1 MLRICLGLKSVSVVS
16 GLTGNLMHFKFTP
29 NFKGLFS
36 RIGRDF
42 DVFELFMNRND
53 TLLKLLWKL
62 VFI

>member
-1 MLRICLGLKSVSVVS
+1 
-16 GLTGNLMHFKFTP
+16 MHFKFTP